1 MNKKEVLTSATT
13 IKEVLD
19 CHQEALQVFVDIGLL
34 CVGCPAE
41 AFHTLA
47 DVAREYHLDLS
58 QLLQRID
65 KAVGDDAVS

>member
-1 MNKKEVLTSATT
+1 MSKKDVLTSAMTV
-13 IKEVLD
+13 KDVLD
-19 CHQEALQVFVDIGLL
+19 CYPEALHVFVDIGLL

-58 QLLQRID
+58 QLLHRLH
-65 KAVGDDAVS
+65 KAIGDDAVS